1 MVSFTTTIIVNRR
14 IRARISN
21 VGMFRFVYMIL
32 SWDIDMDI
40 DGGYMDKMSE
50 IIDSVVKDKVIIIEI

>member
-1 MVSFTTTIIVNRR
+1 
-14 IRARISN
+14 
-21 VGMFRFVYMIL
+21 MFRFVYIIL

-50 IIDSVVKDKVIIIEI
+50 IINNVIKDRIIIIEI